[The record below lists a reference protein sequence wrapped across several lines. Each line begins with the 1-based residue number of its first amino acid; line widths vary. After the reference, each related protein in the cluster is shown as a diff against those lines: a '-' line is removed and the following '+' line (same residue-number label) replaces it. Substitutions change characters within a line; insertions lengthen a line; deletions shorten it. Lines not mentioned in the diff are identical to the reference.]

1 MVVVVRHPA
10 YLEYIHT
17 HVGGVVLW
25 AENRIAGVSIRI
37 DNIDNIELLQK
48 KHNVPIIPGRE

>member
-1 MVVVVRHPA
+1 MVRHPA

-25 AENRIAGVSIRI
+25 AETRVAGVSIRI